1 MISRVSVRSFSPAN
15 LILLIARLL
24 VLVIAGKYQKEN
36 LLNTFITVDIDLN
49 VKYKKDIHLN
59 FIAHG
64 DSYQNVWFTFLSLF
78 ISFLRRS

>member
-49 VKYKKDIHLN
+49 VNIRKTY
-59 FIAHG
+59 
-64 DSYQNVWFTFLSLF
+64 T
-78 ISFLRRS
+78 